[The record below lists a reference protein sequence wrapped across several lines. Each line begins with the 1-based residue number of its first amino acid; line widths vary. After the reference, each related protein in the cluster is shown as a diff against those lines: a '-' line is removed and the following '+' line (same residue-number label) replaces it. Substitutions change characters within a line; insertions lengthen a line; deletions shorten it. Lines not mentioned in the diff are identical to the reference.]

1 MSTSK
6 GFERGAAGSEKKR
19 IYIYRDIY
27 IYYMAVGQE
36 VSAPLAMMQVQNANM
51 AGGLMEGCIAVDARD
66 KLVKTCANNTT
77 RRRRK
82 VSFPAVH
89 EAKQLGTLPQHSC

>member
-1 MSTSK
+1 
-6 GFERGAAGSEKKR
+6 
-19 IYIYRDIY
+19 
-27 IYYMAVGQE
+27 MAVGQE
-36 VSAPLAMMQVQNANM
+36 VSAPSAMMQVQNANM